1 MSKPQLKFN
10 AVILI
15 TLLCTI
21 PFSNYAQRT
30 TVKRGIEKNMEKKY
44 ADPQRQ
50 KGKEEINKVTY
61 ENDKRYKDPNNKV
74 QATVVFENL
83 DFNKKG
89 DVKSTS
95 RDKIVFGKNGE
106 CMVMNE
112 GDKDEMWW
120 VFNYADK
127 ANYMVSLRDKS
138 AMKMPLI
145 NMKKMVEK
153 AARKEAE
160 RMDNGDKA
168 SWKSTEERQMIN
180 GFNCRKFIYTY
191 PGNPHFTT
199 MDAWVSTE
207 VKLELGDNYML
218 GARLNSYK
226 FPENKELKEM
236 PNGFMVRS
244 VLYNK
249 KGKPEHQRDL
259 VKLEKSADEKY
270 FDMSVFKVNDILS
283 GL

>member
-1 MSKPQLKFN
+1 MKTNFKSVSLLLFAMLAIAPLPGRAQQSAAKR
-10 AVILI
+10 AV
-15 TLLCTI
+15 
-21 PFSNYAQRT
+21 
-30 TVKRGIEKNMEKKY
+30 EKSMEKKY
-44 ADPQRQ
+44 GDPQRK

-74 QATVVFENL
+74 QATVVFETK

-89 DVKSTS
+89 EVKSTS

-106 CMVMNE
+106 CMVMRE
-112 GDKDEMWW
+112 GEKDEMWW
-120 VFNYADK
+120 IYNYADK
-127 ANYMVSLRDKS
+127 ANYMVTLRDKS

-145 NMKKMVEK
+145 NMKKMIEK
-153 AARKEAE
+153 GAQKEAD
-160 RMDNGDKA
+160 RADKGDKA
-168 SWKSTEERQMIN
+168 SWSATDEKQVIN
-180 GFNCRKFIYTY
+180 GYNCRKFVYTY
-191 PGNPHFTT
+191 PNNPHFST
-199 MDAWVSTE
+199 MDAWVSSE

-226 FPENKELKEM
+226 FPDNKELKDM

-249 KGKPEHQRDL
+249 KGKPDNQRDL
-259 VKLEKSADEKY
+259 VEMTKTADEKY
-270 FDMSVFKVNDILS
+270 FDMTQFKVNDILG

>member
-1 MSKPQLKFN
+1 M
-10 AVILI
+10 
-15 TLLCTI
+15 I
-21 PFSNYAQRT
+21 PFSNFAQRSA
-30 TVKRGIEKNMEKKY
+30 VERGIEKSMEKKY
-44 ADPQRQ
+44 ADPQRK

-74 QATVVFENL
+74 QATVVFENT

-89 DVKSTS
+89 EVKSTS

-106 CMVMNE
+106 CMVMRE

-153 AARKEAE
+153 AAQKEAE
-160 RMDNGDKA
+160 KMENGDKA
-168 SWKSTEERQMIN
+168 SWKSTEERQVVN

-191 PGNPHFTT
+191 PDNAHFST

-218 GARLNSYK
+218 GARLSSYK
-226 FPENKELKEM
+226 FPENKDAKEM

-249 KGKPEHQRDL
+249 KGKPDNQRDL

-270 FDMSVFKVNDILS
+270 FDMNAFKVNDILS